1 MKLRKACHCSYRI
14 RYHMVFVVK
23 YRKSLITDKVFEF
36 MKTICKGIEERYY
49 LWFDAIGHEENHVH
63 IVVEAAPKY
72 SPSRIMQICKS
83 ILAIQV
89 FKKFPKIK
97 EDELWGG
104 EFWTDGG
111 HVDTVGDGRALE
123 IVKDYV
129 KNQGRN
135 EKNLLMKGFT

>member
-1 MKLRKACHCSYRI
+1 
-14 RYHMVFVVK
+14 MVFVVK
-23 YRKSLITDKVFEF
+23 YRKNLITDEVFEF
-36 MKTICKGIEERYY
+36 MKEVCEEISKRYY
-49 LWFDAIGHEENHVH
+49 LWFDAIGHEKNHVH
-63 IVVEAAPKY
+63 LVVEGAPRY
-72 SPSRIMQICKS
+72 SPSRIIQICKS

-111 HVDTVGDGRALE
+111 HIDTVGDGRALE

-135 EKNLLMKGFT
+135 EKNLLVKKFIDTPQLAAIG